1 MIYLLFTLFQE
12 DDNDEHTGL
21 SDLLVSKFSDDS
33 KISDNIFSRI
43 YFFKKSNFC
52 GFLHY
57 MFSHSQS
64 GFINNQRPHAKIQL
78 IWKKKKKTPKTA
90 LSIRL
95 IQALIICTI

>member
-43 YFFKKSNFC
+43 YIFLKKQ
-52 GFLHY
+52 FLWIPTLHVHT
-57 MFSHSQS
+57 STEWIH
-64 GFINNQRPHAKIQL
+64 
-78 IWKKKKKTPKTA
+78 
-90 LSIRL
+90 
-95 IQALIICTI
+95 

>member
-43 YFFKKSNFC
+43 YFLKQAIFVDSYITC
-52 GFLHY
+52 
-57 MFSHSQS
+57 SHIHRVDS
-64 GFINNQRPHAKIQL
+64 
-78 IWKKKKKTPKTA
+78 
-90 LSIRL
+90 
-95 IQALIICTI
+95 LIIRGHMQNSADLEEEKKNTQNGT